1 MANQP
6 GRIGRLSRK
15 LASRVRG
22 LLHRN
27 NPERIVA
34 LGYDEMAG
42 DYGSWTLR
50 HERED
55 RQKYTQ
61 MLLDTVADGSDVLE
75 MGCGPGDPT
84 TKLLSQHYTVTA
96 NDISQSCLDLAKK
109 NAPTAQF
116 ILSDLTELDFPPD
129 SFDAVVA
136 YYVFHHVPRESYAD
150 VINNVYKW
158 LRPGGIFMA
167 ALYPYDVEHLVTEDW
182 HGSTMYWS
190 SFDEQ
195 QTMELIDK
203 PGFKILEK
211 SKESELE
218 EGKETTFLWVLARKP
233 AANA

>member
-6 GRIGRLSRK
+6 GKIGRLVRR
-15 LASRVRG
+15 LATNVRG
-22 LLHRN
+22 MLHRK

-34 LGYDEMAG
+34 MGYNEMAG
-42 DYGSWTLR
+42 DYGNWTLK

-61 MLLDTVADGSDVLE
+61 LLLDTVPDGSDLLE

-84 TKLLSQHYTVTA
+84 TKLLSKHYNVTA
-96 NDISQSCLDLAKK
+96 NDISESCLALAKK
-109 NAPTAQF
+109 NAPSANF
-116 ILSDLTELDFPPD
+116 ILSDLTQLDFPAD

-136 YYVFHHVPRESYAD
+136 YYVFHHVPRDSYAS
-150 VINNVYKW
+150 VINNVFKW
-158 LRPGGIFMA
+158 LRPGGTFMA

-190 SFDEQ
+190 SFDEE
-195 QTMELIDK
+195 QTVELIGK
-203 PGFKILEK
+203 PGFEILEK

-218 EGKETTFLWVLARKP
+218 NGKETTFLWVLARKP
-233 AANA
+233 G